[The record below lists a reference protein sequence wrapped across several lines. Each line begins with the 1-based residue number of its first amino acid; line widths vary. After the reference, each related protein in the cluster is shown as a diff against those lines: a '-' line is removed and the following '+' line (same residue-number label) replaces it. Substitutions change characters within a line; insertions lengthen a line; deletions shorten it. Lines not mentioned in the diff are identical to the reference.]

1 MLTNRRTQVNTSES
15 FNLTLTLINVVS
27 LGLCTGKGLTVAT
40 SAPGLGTR
48 LPRLLKDWAHRCHT
62 CSSTWPSPS
71 QICTRTGLIPATST
85 GFTNTTSAPGL
96 GTSAPHLH
104 QVAAMH
110 YSRVLTGTHG
120 YSQVLTGTTPHHT
133 TPSAAGS
140 TRPAEGRPSAV
151 VSEYQWPASARVP
164 CEYHVSTPRVPVG
177 PRRASHAASAW
188 LSQRH
193 STCIW
198 QPQYLT

>member
-1 MLTNRRTQVNTSES
+1 MLSKNLRPHIRDILGSFLMLTNRRTQVNTSES

-110 YSRVLTGTHG
+110 YSRVLTGSHG
-120 YSQVLTGTTPHHT
+120 YSRAPHHTTPHHT
-133 TPSAAGS
+133 LRGRQHAPSGGS
-140 TRPAEGRPSAV
+140 AQRRGIGVPM
-151 VSEYQWPASARVP
+151 ASLGS
-164 CEYHVSTPRVPVG
+164 ST
-177 PRRASHAASAW
+177 
-188 LSQRH
+188 L
-193 STCIW
+193 
-198 QPQYLT
+198 

>member
-1 MLTNRRTQVNTSES
+1 MVIVICFPKNLRPHIRDILGSFLMLTNRRTQVNTSES
-15 FNLTLTLINVVS
+15 FNLTLTLISVVS

-120 YSQVLTGTTPHHT
+120 YSRVLTGTTPHHT
-133 TPSAAGS
+133 TPHPPRQAARAQRRVGPAPWYRS
-140 TRPAEGRPSAV
+140 TNGQPRL
-151 VSEYQWPASARVP
+151 EYP
-164 CEYHVSTPRVPVG
+164 VSTM
-177 PRRASHAASAW
+177 
-188 LSQRH
+188 
-193 STCIW
+193 
-198 QPQYLT
+198 